1 MAEGNDLFALRGSA
15 LASLWGLQAA
25 PGHHTAK
32 EANAQQAAEQAAAG
46 QSAGQAAAGQAAADQ
61 AAADQAPAD
70 QAASDLAASD
80 QTAEQEAAD
89 QAAAAA
95 DTQQVE
101 AQKNTV
107 HTSVI
112 RQPAS
117 GVGDGHHS
125 TGSQMAARGTLATAP
140 GSPSE
145 AAGMHREALFV
156 KALPSTSSE
165 AMLSGHTGL
174 PASTDLMAFPDSPQY
189 TGQQRLQHR
198 TQSTHLPCCLE
209 HISTDHAS
217 IAGADIPAE
226 TPNEGVTNAE
236 QLECMVDGAA
246 SATAAS
252 AKASATAL
260 PATTIA
266 SATAAETTP
275 PADEDTPGPALN
287 PAGVGAMAP
296 ALPQSP
302 QSIAQVARRP
312 AL

>member
-1 MAEGNDLFALRGSA
+1 
-15 LASLWGLQAA
+15 
-25 PGHHTAK
+25 
-32 EANAQQAAEQAAAG
+32 
-46 QSAGQAAAGQAAADQ
+46 
-61 AAADQAPAD
+61 
-70 QAASDLAASD
+70 
-80 QTAEQEAAD
+80 
-89 QAAAAA
+89 
-95 DTQQVE
+95 
-101 AQKNTV
+101 
-107 HTSVI
+107 
-112 RQPAS
+112 
-117 GVGDGHHS
+117 
-125 TGSQMAARGTLATAP
+125 MAARGTLATAP

-174 PASTDLMAFPDSPQY
+174 PASSDLMAFPDSPQY

-209 HISTDHAS
+209 HISTDNAS
-217 IAGADIPAE
+217 KAGADIPAE
-226 TPNEGVTNAE
+226 TPNEGVANAE

-252 AKASATAL
+252 ATASATAL